1 MSRDYADK
9 KVSEALRL
17 SGGNAAK
24 AKRQI
29 QAWFFEDPKLLME
42 LTRPHWN
49 GIVAYA
55 VDRAEQRALR
65 GDDGAE
71 RREEKKAKKTATP
84 AKESS
89 IGKEMLR
96 SFVSEHAAQFGHE
109 ISRSEAPSGR
119 KVASQNH
126 VDAIHLMAAK
136 AKQKPKKDR

>member
-1 MSRDYADK
+1 MSNEYSER

-17 SGGNAAK
+17 SGNNTAK
-24 AKRQI
+24 ARRQI
-29 QAWFFEDPKLLME
+29 QAWFYEDPKLLLE

-55 VDRAEQRALR
+55 VDRAVGRAMR
-65 GDDGAE
+65 GEDTPQP
-71 RREEKKAKKTATP
+71 REDKKAKKAP
-84 AKESS
+84 AKESN

-109 ISRSEAPSGR
+109 ISRAEAPASR
-119 KVASQNH
+119 KAASQTH

-136 AKQKPKKDR
+136 SKQKPKKR